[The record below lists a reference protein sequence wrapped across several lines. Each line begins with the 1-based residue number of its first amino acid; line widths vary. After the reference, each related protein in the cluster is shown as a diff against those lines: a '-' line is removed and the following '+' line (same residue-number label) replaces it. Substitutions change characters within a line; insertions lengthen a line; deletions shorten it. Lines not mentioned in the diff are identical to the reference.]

1 MSIVEAI
8 TKLQAC
14 TEEIKVDK
22 EELHEQFEDLRND
35 PRFEGF
41 TDDLENLF
49 LEYLKTWI
57 NTNTEVLDML
67 TESKK

>member
-1 MSIVEAI
+1 MSLVEAI

-22 EELHEQFEDLRND
+22 EELHKQFEDLRND

>member
-1 MSIVEAI
+1 MSLVEAI

-35 PRFEGF
+35 PKFEGF
-41 TDDLENLF
+41 IDDLENLF